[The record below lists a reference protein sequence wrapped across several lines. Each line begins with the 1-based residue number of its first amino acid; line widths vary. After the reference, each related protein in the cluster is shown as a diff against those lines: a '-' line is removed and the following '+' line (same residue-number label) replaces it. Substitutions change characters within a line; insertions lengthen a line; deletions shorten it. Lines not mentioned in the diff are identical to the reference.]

1 MKSRNPSLLSNSA
14 ASPGLGRR
22 AAALPNRP
30 NRMMEAPVSAGSRV
44 RAKRAMFKMPV
55 SYRRHSATAWG
66 LRAPTGPLARAAAL
80 AGIGRRFGGDPRAVL
95 VLAWRVALVRVEMA
109 FLGRFAGSAGGMLL
123 VFPGAGHWLAVP
135 GADLS

>member
-1 MKSRNPSLLSNSA
+1 MKSRKPSLLSNSA

-30 NRMMEAPVSAGSRV
+30 NRIMEAPVSAGPRL

-66 LRAPTGPLARAAAL
+66 RAAAGAL
-80 AGIGRRFGGDPRAVL
+80 ARPAALAALGVGRAFGRDARAVL

-109 FLGRFAGSAGGMLL
+109 FLGRFAGSAGCMVLG
-123 VFPGAGHWLAVP
+123 
-135 GADLS
+135 